1 MKKLTLVIAFSLIAN
16 IHAAIEILDRVAI
29 IVDDGVIMESQI
41 DSGLANIILRYEEQ
55 NIPKPNQ
62 DDLKEQVIESLIVE
76 ELQLQMA
83 NRAGVR
89 ISDSELNESVIRIAN
104 NNQMELQEFINYL
117 ESNGDSYEELRENVR
132 KQMIIQRVQR
142 GRVGSEIG
150 ITEKEFQAF
159 LATDESLVSLEPE
172 LLIKQILVKNL
183 NQANKVV
190 LRIENG
196 EDFSDIA
203 KDISISSNASDGGT
217 MQWRKAVDMPKLFS
231 DALSKKDVGYITKPL
246 ESGAGYHILKLV
258 DKKGPFVQY
267 EDQWSSRHI
276 LLIPSAIR
284 NEETTEKEIN
294 NVRDRIIDGESFSEL
309 AKEFS
314 EDPGSAQQ
322 GGELGWLGR
331 GVLADEFEKVMIESP
346 MGDVSPVF
354 QTQFGFHFLE
364 VLDARN
370 YDMTRDLIEDRAY
383 SILYGR
389 KYEEELENTLRSM
402 RAEAFVEI
410 KDLD

>member
-1 MKKLTLVIAFSLIAN
+1 
-16 IHAAIEILDRVAI
+16 
-29 IVDDGVIMESQI
+29 
-41 DSGLANIILRYEEQ
+41 
-55 NIPKPNQ
+55 
-62 DDLKEQVIESLIVE
+62 
-76 ELQLQMA
+76 
-83 NRAGVR
+83 
-89 ISDSELNESVIRIAN
+89 
-104 NNQMELQEFINYL
+104 
-117 ESNGDSYEELRENVR
+117 
-132 KQMIIQRVQR
+132 
-142 GRVGSEIG
+142 
-150 ITEKEFQAF
+150 
-159 LATDESLVSLEPE
+159 
-172 LLIKQILVKNL
+172 
-183 NQANKVV
+183 
-190 LRIENG
+190 
-196 EDFSDIA
+196 
-203 KDISISSNASDGGT
+203 

-231 DALSKKDVGYITKPL
+231 DALSKKDVGYITNPL

-284 NEETTEKEIN
+284 DEETTEKEIN

-331 GVLADEFEKVMIESP
+331 GVLADEFEKVMIEST
-346 MGDVSPVF
+346 MVDESPVF

>member
-231 DALSKKDVGYITKPL
+231 DALSKKDVGYITNPL

>member
-1 MKKLTLVIAFSLIAN
+1 MKKLTLVIALSLMAN

>member
-217 MQWRKAVDMPKLFS
+217 MQWRKAIDMPKLFS
-231 DALSKKDVGYITKPL
+231 DALSKKDVGYITNPL

-284 NEETTEKEIN
+284 DEETTEKEIN

>member
-1 MKKLTLVIAFSLIAN
+1 MKKLTLVMVFSLIAN
-16 IHAAIEILDRVAI
+16 IHAAIEILDRVAV

-41 DSGLANIILRYEEQ
+41 DSGLTNMTLRYEEQ
-55 NIPKPNQ
+55 NIPKPNL

-89 ISDSELNESVIRIAN
+89 ISDTELNDSVIRIAN

-142 GRVGSEIG
+142 GRVGSEIN

-159 LATDESLVSLEPE
+159 LVTDESLLALEPE
-172 LLIKQILVKNL
+172 LLVRQILVKKL
-183 NQANKVV
+183 NQANNVI
-190 LRIENG
+190 LRIDNG
-196 EDFSDIA
+196 EDFADIA
-203 KDISISSNASDGGT
+203 KDISISSNASDGGA

-231 DALSKKDVGYITKPL
+231 DALDKKDIGFITDPL
-246 ESGAGYHILKLV
+246 ESGSGYHILKLV
-258 DKKGPFVQY
+258 DKKGPFVKY

-284 NEETTEKEIN
+284 DEETTEKEIN
-294 NVRDRIIDGESFSEL
+294 SIRNRITDGESFSEL
-309 AKEFS
+309 AREHS

-322 GGELGWLGR
+322 GGELGWLGK
-331 GVLADEFEKVMIESP
+331 GVLADEFEKVMIESTI
-346 MGDVSPVF
+346 GDVSPVF

-364 VLDARN
+364 VLDTRN